1 MKVSIVL
8 RIFTFT
14 LVYALGAT
22 LTLAADAG
30 PQDTVIAF
38 NAGITAKDKD
48 AAIST
53 LAEGGAQFTL
63 RSQHKEAPPD
73 KLQSEISGYWTVV
86 APVMFASTSAYQ
98 REVEILDTQIN
109 GDIATVWTKTRTQST
124 RLGSTETQSNAFT
137 EVYLLIRTSDGWK
150 IAAMADNRQATSLGD
165 G

>member
-1 MKVSIVL
+1 
-8 RIFTFT
+8 
-14 LVYALGAT
+14 
-22 LTLAADAG
+22 
-30 PQDTVIAF
+30 
-38 NAGITAKDKD
+38 
-48 AAIST
+48 
-53 LAEGGAQFTL
+53 
-63 RSQHKEAPPD
+63 
-73 KLQSEISGYWTVV
+73 
-86 APVMFASTSAYQ
+86 MFASTSAYQ